1 MTTYQDQQ
9 TVQKPREKS
18 RPMAVRMKGVAVSE
32 NLQQNGEEEVP
43 MTLTLQSLGVARS
56 AP

>member
-1 MTTYQDQQ
+1 
-9 TVQKPREKS
+9 
-18 RPMAVRMKGVAVSE
+18 MAVRMKGVAVSE